1 MFVNFLNI
9 VLDGSKFFF
18 LVLLR
23 HECLGFYLEVL
34 LSIVFAASLTINL
47 LRQKMKNKVK
57 TFKVKWFRL
66 F

>member
-9 VLDGSKFFF
+9 VLDGSRFFF

-34 LSIVFAASLTINL
+34 LPIVFAASLTINL

>member
-9 VLDGSKFFF
+9 VLDGSRFFF

-47 LRQKMKNKVK
+47 LRQKRKNKVK